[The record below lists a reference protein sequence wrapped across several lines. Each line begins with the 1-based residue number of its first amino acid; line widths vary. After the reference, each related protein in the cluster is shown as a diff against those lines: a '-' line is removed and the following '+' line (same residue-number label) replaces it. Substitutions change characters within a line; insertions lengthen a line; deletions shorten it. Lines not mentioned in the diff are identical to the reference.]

1 MNTLTEILREAMPL
15 SFLVGASMQT
25 TDSIGSAKISGAP
38 NGEKTAISTCMQGKL
53 GLTLLASHVPP
64 T

>member
-1 MNTLTEILREAMPL
+1 MPL

-38 NGEKTAISTCMQGKL
+38 NGEKTAISTCMQAKL